1 MGAGATDRAGRASY
15 RPLRPL
21 SPAGLTRVLTFPP
34 MHDLVLF
41 LHSWVRWAAIVTGI
55 LATVSVLG
63 ASSDARNNAWAKF
76 FVISLD
82 IQFLLGLIL
91 VVTTVNFGQMGEV
104 MRDSTARFY
113 AVEHPTMMVV
123 AIALAHMGRVF
134 VRKATSAAS
143 ARTKSL
149 IFFGIATLLLLA
161 GTPWPG
167 MRDSRPLF
175 NVNL

>member
-1 MGAGATDRAGRASY
+1 
-15 RPLRPL
+15 
-21 SPAGLTRVLTFPP
+21 

-41 LHSWVRWAAIVTGI
+41 LHSWVRWAAIITGV

-63 ASSDARNNAWAKF
+63 ATADARNNRWAKF
-76 FVISLD
+76 FTISLD

-91 VVTTVNFGQMGEV
+91 VATTVNFGQMGEV
-104 MRDSTARFY
+104 MKDSTARFY
-113 AVEHPTMMVV
+113 AVEHPTMMIL

-134 VRKATSAAS
+134 ARKALTPAS

-149 IFFGIATLLLLA
+149 IFFGVATLLLLA

-167 MRDSRPLF
+167 MRDNRGLF
-175 NVNL
+175 NFSL